1 MKEFS
6 KNAKNYDK
14 HNIIQKKVA
23 KELVS
28 MFKKKYKTILD
39 LGCGSGEV
47 CRLIEWDFERFVAVD
62 SSKKMCSLHPKSD
75 NTIVLNID
83 YENPLLYK
91 KILKNTK
98 FDIVCSSSSLQ
109 WCRDL
114 DKTVEMFSEIAED
127 CIVSVFCDGTFET
140 IYQTCGLNTFLP
152 SYAKVVDIFSKYYD
166 ITYKRE
172 FYELYF
178 KDNISKFRYIKKSG
192 VSGGKRKL
200 DYKQT
205 KNLIKNYPLEYLEFE
220 ILYIK
225 GDKKLSP
232 FTKKESIPA

>member
-6 KNAKNYDK
+6 KNAKSYNK

-28 MFKKKYKTILD
+28 IFEKKYKTILD
-39 LGCGSGEV
+39 LGCGSGEI

-75 NTIVLNID
+75 NIIVLNMD

-91 KILKNTK
+91 KILKNAK

-114 DKTVEMFSEIAED
+114 DKTVEMFSEIAKD
-127 CIVSVFCDGTFET
+127 CIVSVFCDGTFKT
-140 IYQTCGLNTFLP
+140 IYQTCELNTFLP

-232 FTKKESIPA
+232 FTKK